1 MELPSTATRF
11 ASATPRPP
19 STQSLTASVMSTD
32 LQWLL
37 VRKYN
42 SFIVKRVPEG
52 PIFSKEPGN
61 LKNIHSRK
69 YSGLISDKSIHVGHN
84 TETNA
89 ITLTSR
95 KPKSSIHQH
104 SKGQHK
110 ATIRARSGPRRSQGV
125 VASQARLGYRPD
137 LRQAALQRV
146 SALQRAQQQKKPAPE
161 RKVRGKKAKAAA
173 ESA

>member
-1 MELPSTATRF
+1 
-11 ASATPRPP
+11 
-19 STQSLTASVMSTD
+19 MSTD

-61 LKNIHSRK
+61 LKNVHSRK
-69 YSGLISDKSIHVGHN
+69 YSGLISDKSLHVGYDAG
-84 TETNA
+84 TKA
-89 ITLTSR
+89 ITLSSR
-95 KPKSSIHQH
+95 KPKASLHQH

-110 ATIRARSGPRRSQGV
+110 TTIRANSGPRRSQGV

-146 SALQRAQQQKKPAPE
+146 TALHRAQQEKKPAPE
-161 RKVRGKKAKAAA
+161 RKLRGKKAKAAA
-173 ESA
+173 ASAAAESA

>member
-1 MELPSTATRF
+1 MELLSTATRF
-11 ASATPRPP
+11 ASATPHSP

-61 LKNIHSRK
+61 LKNVHSRK
-69 YSGLISDKSIHVGHN
+69 YSGLISDKSLHIGHN
-84 TETNA
+84 AETNA

-104 SKGQHK
+104 SKGEHK
-110 ATIRARSGPRRSQGV
+110 TTIRARSGPRRAQGV

-146 SALQRAQQQKKPAPE
+146 SALQRAQQTKKPAPE